1 MKFNFQTRITL
12 WVAGILVA
20 AIGAAAAFFIS
31 IYSNEKLAS
40 TFEEDLSTTYQ
51 EASHFESLLLSPTLL
66 DPNQIKVSKEIIA
79 EFSRPCSPAL
89 TQKVVSAGFQKLI
102 DQTKFDLNDI
112 LSSPELV
119 SNCAVFLKGEL
130 KQAAFFSGGP
140 AFLTPYI
147 LVLLPGSED
156 RLLMI
161 SADGFALNST
171 PGLSMIVDFNG
182 AILWKGASTQDTMSF
197 LDRVDVRTNDL
208 TLLAKRALSN
218 NLPGLSQVN
227 KDGYVVYAPIFQKFV
242 LLNVGSQHQILESVR
257 LIQVQLGWLIL
268 GFFCLVMIIAKRIA
282 QGVGKPL
289 RQLVQAADS
298 LAEGKFTTRLP
309 VGQDPEFQ
317 TVQKTFNHLAGE
329 LTRLMDVAKESSKME
344 SELALAQ
351 KVQQV
356 LFPPAQIKMN
366 GYDIQSSVKN
376 AEQCGGDWWGYV
388 TIPQENKAP
397 KVLLLIGDVT
407 GHGAPS
413 ALVTASI
420 QGGLTMLTFWIE
432 QDPTI
437 VSDLRK
443 VLSLFNE
450 CVFKSS
456 GGALSMSFQICLLDP
471 EANTLTLAN
480 AGHNWPY
487 LIVNGVLKSIG
498 AASPVL
504 GNNHMEVFEHVETHP
519 WNPGDKLF
527 LYTDGLID
535 CYKDDKNLFDRRIFL
550 RILKTLAP
558 EKASVILKELMKER
572 ENKILGL
579 KPADDVTVVVCSRE
593 MSPS

>member
-89 TQKVVSAGFQKLI
+89 TQKVVSTGFQKLI

-282 QGVGKPL
+282 VNL
-289 RQLVQAADS
+289 CDS
-298 LAEGKFTTRLP
+298 L
-309 VGQDPEFQ
+309 
-317 TVQKTFNHLAGE
+317 
-329 LTRLMDVAKESSKME
+329 SKR
-344 SELALAQ
+344 Q
-351 KVQQV
+351 IVWPKVSLRRDSQWV
-356 LFPPAQIKMN
+356 R
-366 GYDIQSSVKN
+366 IQSFRPFK
-376 AEQCGGDWWGYV
+376 
-388 TIPQENKAP
+388 KH
-397 KVLLLIGDVT
+397 LIT
-407 GHGAPS
+407 WR
-413 ALVTASI
+413 AS
-420 QGGLTMLTFWIE
+420 
-432 QDPTI
+432 
-437 VSDLRK
+437 SH
-443 VLSLFNE
+443 
-450 CVFKSS
+450 
-456 GGALSMSFQICLLDP
+456 A
-471 EANTLTLAN
+471 
-480 AGHNWPY
+480 
-487 LIVNGVLKSIG
+487 
-498 AASPVL
+498 
-504 GNNHMEVFEHVETHP
+504 
-519 WNPGDKLF
+519 
-527 LYTDGLID
+527 
-535 CYKDDKNLFDRRIFL
+535 
-550 RILKTLAP
+550 
-558 EKASVILKELMKER
+558 
-572 ENKILGL
+572 
-579 KPADDVTVVVCSRE
+579 
-593 MSPS
+593 

>member
-89 TQKVVSAGFQKLI
+89 TQKVVSTGFQKLI

-119 SNCAVFLKGEL
+119 SNCAVFLKGE
-130 KQAAFFSGGP
+130 
-140 AFLTPYI
+140 
-147 LVLLPGSED
+147 
-156 RLLMI
+156 
-161 SADGFALNST
+161 
-171 PGLSMIVDFNG
+171 
-182 AILWKGASTQDTMSF
+182 LWKGASTQDTMSF

-558 EKASVILKELMKER
+558 EKGSVILKELMKER

>member
-20 AIGAAAAFFIS
+20 AIGAAAWFFIS

-66 DPNQIKVSKEIIA
+66 DPNQIKASKEVIA
-79 EFSRPCSPAL
+79 EFSKPCTPAL
-89 TQKVVSAGFQKLI
+89 TQKVVSNGFAKLI
-102 DQTKFDLNDI
+102 EQTKFDLNDI
-112 LSSPELV
+112 LASPELV
-119 SNCAVFLKGEL
+119 NNCGLFLKGEL

-147 LVLLPGSED
+147 LVLLPGVED

-182 AILWKGASTQDTMSF
+182 AILWKGSSTQDTMSF
-197 LDRVDVRTNDL
+197 LDRVDIRNNDL

-218 NLPGLSQVN
+218 NLPGLSQIN

-242 LLNVGSQHQILESVR
+242 LLNIGSQYQILESVR
-257 LIQVQLGWLIL
+257 LIQTQLGWLIL

-282 QGVGKPL
+282 QGLGKPL
-289 RQLVQAADS
+289 RQLVEAADH
-298 LAEGKFTTRLP
+298 LAEGNFNTRLP

-351 KVQQV
+351 QVQQV
-356 LFPPAQIKMN
+356 LFPPAQIQMK
-366 GYDIQSSVKN
+366 GYDIRSSVKN

-388 TIPQENKAP
+388 TIPQESKAS

-432 QDPTI
+432 KDPTI

-504 GNNHMEVFEHVETHP
+504 GNNHKEVFDHVETHP

-550 RILKTLAP
+550 RTLKALAP

-572 ENKILGL
+572 EDKIHGL

-593 MSPS
+593 MSPP